1 MDLDKYA
8 EYAVREVVW
17 LDRLLR
23 REGVAALRV
32 SYLRLGDAAIRRILD
47 EHGAQIHQYLTT
59 PKNRRGPILRQFP
72 AGLERHGF
80 LLATMYHA
88 RCGAILLGHAK
99 RRGMSA
105 GYGPSLSFLLTQAAT
120 TAQDLLADFPDFWPY
135 EGDQPVANDD
145 D

>member
-17 LDRLLR
+17 LDTLLR
-23 REGVAALRV
+23 REGVEALRA
-32 SYLRLGDAAIRRILD
+32 SYLRLGDAEIRRVLD
-47 EHGAQIHQYLTT
+47 AHGEQIHQYLTT
-59 PKNRRGPILRQFP
+59 SKNKRRPILRQFP
-72 AGLERHGF
+72 PGIERHGF
-80 LLATMYHA
+80 LLATMFHA
-88 RCGAILLGHAK
+88 RCGAILLEHAA

-105 GYGPSLSFLLTQAAT
+105 GYGPSLSSLLAQAAA
-120 TAQDLLADFPDFWPY
+120 TAQDLRADFPDFWPY